1 MTLHIAA
8 LAAQHDRHNFDC
20 GEPALNAFLQRQA
33 NQMNRKGF
41 GKTCVALADDGVTVV
56 GFVTVSAGQVQA
68 VQLPEHHKLPRY
80 PAPVLRV
87 GRLAVDKRAQGRGLG
102 QQLMA
107 FALQLALDFSKQVG
121 LYAVIVDAKHD
132 KARLFYEGLGFSP
145 SLDDLLC
152 LFLPIA
158 MLQRVHRDTP
168 SSD

>member
-1 MTLHIAA
+1 MTLRIVA
-8 LAAQHDRHNFDC
+8 LAEHHDRQRFDC

-33 NQMNRKGF
+33 NQLNRKGF
-41 GKTCVALADDGVTVV
+41 GKTYVALAHDGVTVV
-56 GFVTVSAGQVQA
+56 GFVTVSAGQAQP
-68 VQLPEHHKLPRY
+68 VQLPAHLKLPRD

-87 GRLAVDKRAQGRGLG
+87 GRLAVDTCAQGRGIG

-107 FALQLALDFSKQVG
+107 IALQLAVEFSQKVG

-145 SLDDLLC
+145 TLDEPLC

-158 MLQRVHRDTP
+158 MLQQVRRDTP